1 MFSIK
6 DLLSILKMIW
16 YFVYDIFFSWKKR
29 QYKSLVEDIKS
40 NYNELKHD
48 LFQWNPEVKN
58 EEIKTLLG
66 EAYDKVKLEDPEI
79 SDLRTM
85 VKTKNLF
92 TTWLSEYM
100 RKWDYAK
107 LLNWLKIKFNSY
119 LSVLVE
125 CARNYRAD
133 WNENKLKK
141 ERNLFD
147 NYIVDNLLELKK
159 AYIDLMITILH
170 PEFNQQQRWYIINE
184 TINKIDFEKYIPAVQ
199 KFLNNIDGRVI

>member
-48 LFQWNPEVKN
+48 LFSWNPEIKN

-66 EAYDKVKLEDPEI
+66 KAYDKVKLENPEI

-92 TTWLSEYM
+92 TTWLSEYL

-125 CARNYRAD
+125 CAKNYRAD

-147 NYIVDNLLELKK
+147 NYIFDNLSELKK
-159 AYIDLMITILH
+159 AYVDVMVTILH
-170 PEFNQQQRWYIINE
+170 PEFNQQQRRYIINE

>member
-29 QYKSLVEDIKS
+29 QYKSLVEDIKT

-48 LFQWNPEVKN
+48 LFSWNLEIKN

-92 TTWLSEYM
+92 TTWLSEYL

-125 CARNYRAD
+125 CAKNYRAD

-147 NYIVDNLLELKK
+147 NYIFDNLSELKK
-159 AYIDLMITILH
+159 AYVDVMVTILH
-170 PEFNQQQRWYIINE
+170 PEFNQQQRRYIINE

>member
-16 YFVYDIFFSWKKR
+16 YFVYDIFFSWKKW

-48 LFQWNPEVKN
+48 LFQWDSEVKN
-58 EEIKTLLG
+58 EKIKTLLG
-66 EAYDKVKLEDPEI
+66 EAYDKVKLENPEI

-199 KFLNNIDGRVI
+199 KFLNNIDSRVI